1 MITTFGELLNKLRNL
16 SEEQLNCNISIYEE
30 NSDEFF
36 SAIEIQLDFLI
47 NNENG
52 ISTDVLDVNHPFF
65 SINFE

>member
-1 MITTFGELLNKLRNL
+1 MITTFGELLNKLVNL

-30 NSDEFF
+30 NADEFF
-36 SAIEIQLDFLI
+36 SAVNIQLDFLI

-52 ISTDVLDVNHPFF
+52 IDTDVLDVNHPFF